1 MASDVRGGRRRWG
14 WAARQLCS
22 QRPPRGASRGEGFG
36 RHNCT
41 RLGVGPAARALKPP
55 SPRPPAR
62 AGVLR
67 RVLLLLVVL
76 TVFGVGLFYLGL
88 EYVLKVPEL

>member
-1 MASDVRGGRRRWG
+1 
-14 WAARQLCS
+14 
-22 QRPPRGASRGEGFG
+22 
-36 RHNCT
+36 
-41 RLGVGPAARALKPP
+41 
-55 SPRPPAR
+55 
-62 AGVLR
+62 VLR